1 MRWVYQTE
9 RSLGE
14 IKLLLLEIVSV
25 LYVGADDKAA
35 QTVTL
40 NDWLAIW
47 LLEYLDSRRIS

>member
-25 LYVGADDKAA
+25 LYVGADDKVA

-40 NDWLAIW
+40 ITGWLVLAVGI
-47 LLEYLDSRRIS
+47 SRF

>member
-1 MRWVYQTE
+1 MRYVYQTE

-14 IKLLLLEIVSV
+14 IKPLLLEIVSSV

-40 NDWLAIW
+40 NNQLAVW
-47 LLEYLDSRRIS
+47 MSRF